1 MQALIAD
8 SEELYRLSLKEVV
21 RAAASFERV
30 IEVGTE
36 HSFVAAAAGTSNVS
50 LVVVRPASL
59 GRAAVDFIKL
69 VRRLYPDAALVTITE
84 GSEVLLDAAG
94 AGLAVPRSA
103 SVGLIIKTIRRAL
116 NLPVDMLNHNIVQPA
131 RPDIQSS
138 LRAHGARH
146 AGGRGG
152 EGEVDLGRLSFRQK
166 QILAMAAD
174 GLPNKEIAARLDIAE
189 GTVKA
194 HMHAIFKV
202 LGVSNRT
209 QAVIRYGATNENTDY
224 RHSHAATGWMA
235 ASAV

>member
-21 RAAASFERV
+21 RASATFESV

-36 HSFVAAAAGTSNVS
+36 HSFVTAAAGTSNIS

-59 GRAAVDFIKL
+59 GRGAADFIKL

-84 GSEVLLDAAG
+84 GQEIPLDTAG
-94 AGLAVPRSA
+94 TGLSVPRSA
-103 SVGLIIKTIRRAL
+103 PVGMIIKTIRRAL
-116 NLPVDMLNHNIVQPA
+116 QLPVDHIGHTATQPA
-131 RPDIQSS
+131 RPDV
-138 LRAHGARH
+138 GA
-146 AGGRGG
+146 AMRGHRTG
-152 EGEVDLGRLSFRQK
+152 TNGYRLKEETVDLGRLSFRQK

-209 QAVIRYGATNENTDY
+209 QAVIRYGATGQDNG
-224 RHSHAATGWMA
+224 RFMQPATGWMTA
-235 ASAV
+235 GAV